1 MPIFENK
8 GTFLLMMPNRA
19 YTRETYMEAMREAL
33 KLCDKSG
40 LTKILADVRSLD
52 QNIPV
57 SDRFKLGVEFANLLG
72 AKYKLAIL
80 ARPDFIDKTGE
91 NTAVNRGG
99 QVFVTSSMDEAIKWL
114 EAIEA

>member
-8 GTFLLMMPNRA
+8 GTYLLMLPNKA
-19 YTRETYMEAMREAL
+19 YALETYLEAIWEAL
-33 KLCDKSG
+33 RVCDKNG
-40 LTKILADVRSLD
+40 LTGILADVRSLD
-52 QNIPV
+52 QTIPV

-80 ARPDFIDKTGE
+80 ARPDFIDRTGE

-99 QVFVTSSMDEAIKWL
+99 QVFVTSSMDEATKWL
-114 EAIEA
+114 EAIEG